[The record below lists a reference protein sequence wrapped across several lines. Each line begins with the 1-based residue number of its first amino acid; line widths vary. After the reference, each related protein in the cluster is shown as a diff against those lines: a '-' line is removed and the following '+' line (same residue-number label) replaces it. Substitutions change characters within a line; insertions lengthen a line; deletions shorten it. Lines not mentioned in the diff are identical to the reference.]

1 MTAPMP
7 DWVEQGRR
15 LVVGLLDGV
24 GTAHH
29 HASDDPAAR
38 SCPLCAAQATWR
50 ERGPALLEGL
60 ADVLSSTA
68 EVLRASASRT
78 TPDGSAADPDPTP
91 DTSVPAEET
100 VSQQAPAPSPVQR
113 IDVA

>member
-15 LVVGLLDGV
+15 LVAGLVENVGA
-24 GTAHH
+24 AHQH
-29 HASDDPAAR
+29 GSDDDAR
-38 SCPLCAAQATWR
+38 SCPLCAARTAWR
-50 ERGPALLEGL
+50 DRRPDLLEGL
-60 ADVLSSTA
+60 ADVLASTA
-68 EVLRASASRT
+68 EVLRASAARSA
-78 TPDGSAADPDPTP
+78 PDGSAAGPEPTT
-91 DTSVPAEET
+91 DTPAPAEET